1 MKPMKIAVTVI
12 VELRDPSE
20 WTAAFGV
27 EGSAAIREDVKT
39 YVVNGVSGVFGN
51 GEVTADVYLKEGK

>member
-1 MKPMKIAVTVI
+1 MKPMKI
-12 VELRDPSE
+12 
-20 WTAAFGV
+20 GV